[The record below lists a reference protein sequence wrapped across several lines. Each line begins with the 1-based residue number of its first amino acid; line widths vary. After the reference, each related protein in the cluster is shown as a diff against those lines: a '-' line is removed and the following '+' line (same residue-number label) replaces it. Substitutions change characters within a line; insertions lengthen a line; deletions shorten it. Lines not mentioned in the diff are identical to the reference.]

1 MRNFLANKIINV
13 GLLVLGLSVFAQA
26 ASITYTMTVDQVT
39 GTANGVPVGPGATVV
54 IVVHSDT
61 GSVTNNGSGR
71 VCAPGT
77 SGTISING
85 GAAQALSGTYY
96 VCANSATGDNVGVYT
111 TLYGTQPVHGG
122 NGGAGTGQLTGAPTV
137 TLVDILGPVSYV
149 ANTVHSHSQ
158 ALNLQAGGTYS
169 ATSPEQFSVANTT
182 ASTFQVAAGAVS
194 SPSAVPALGTWGL
207 LLLGTALLLLGI
219 GAVMLRPRSLE
230 S

>member
-1 MRNFLANKIINV
+1 MKNFLANKIIVV
-13 GLLVLGLSVFAQA
+13 GLLALGLSVFAQA
-26 ASITYTMTVDQVT
+26 APISYTMTVDQVT
-39 GTANGVPVGPGATVV
+39 GTANGVSVGPGATVV
-54 IVVHSDT
+54 IVVQSDT

-96 VCANSATGDNVGVYT
+96 VCANSATGDNVGVYP

-122 NGGAGTGQLTGAPTV
+122 NGGAGTGQLTGAPVV
-137 TLVDILGPVSYV
+137 TLVNNLGPVSYV

-158 ALNLQAGGTYS
+158 ALNLQAGGTYF
-169 ATSPEQFSVANTT
+169 ANAPEPGSVASTT
-182 ASTFQVAAGAVS
+182 ASTFQVALTVIA
-194 SPSAVPALGTWGL
+194 PVPALGIWGL

-219 GAVMLRPRSLE
+219 GAVMARPRSLE